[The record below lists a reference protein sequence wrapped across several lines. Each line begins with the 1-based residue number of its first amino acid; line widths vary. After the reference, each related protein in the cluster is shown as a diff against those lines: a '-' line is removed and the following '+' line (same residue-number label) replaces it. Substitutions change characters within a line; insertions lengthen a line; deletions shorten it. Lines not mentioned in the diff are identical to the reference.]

1 MISKGRIVSHPGF
14 VVKDALEELELSQSE
29 FAYRTGLSI
38 KNVSTLVNGESNI
51 TFDVAVK
58 LSAFFGN
65 SVEGW
70 INLQTKYDL
79 YLNQQEK
86 EKAYKEDWEIAK
98 LFDKGFFKRLLG
110 LEIDHTKK
118 EESINNLRKCLNVAS
133 LQNLKHADMYAF
145 CKTSIIKDLDEKSI
159 ILRNAWITLAE
170 KEARNMTCSTFDK
183 QRILDNAKYL
193 RSLTRKGADV
203 IGTELRD
210 FLSSCGIKFVIL
222 PFLKGSNISGV
233 TKWISN
239 ENCVMVATNNFGKDA
254 DKIWFSIFHEIGH
267 AIKNHKRHLTI
278 SFNKD
283 NIQDEDEIEANEF
296 AKNILIDEKDYIR
309 FVKNKDF
316 SETSIK
322 RFAQYQDV
330 ADFIVVGRLQK
341 DGFVSWNQLQSLKPK
356 YTIDF

>member
-1 MISKGRIVSHPGF
+1 MIKKGRIVSHPGF
-14 VVKDALEELELSQSE
+14 IVKDALEELELSQSE

-86 EKAYKEDWEIAK
+86 EEGYKEDWEIAK
-98 LFDKGFFKRLLG
+98 LFDKQFFKSLLDV
-110 LEIDHTKK
+110 EIDHTKK
-118 EESINNLRKCLNVAS
+118 EESIDNLRKCLNVAS

-145 CKTSIIKDLDEKSI
+145 CKTSINKDLDEKSI
-159 ILRNAWITLAE
+159 ILRNVWITLAE

-183 QRILDNAKYL
+183 EQILKNAKYL
-193 RSLTRKGADV
+193 RSLTLEGPDV
-203 IGTELRD
+203 ISSELKD
-210 FLSSCGIKFVIL
+210 FLSTVGIKFVIL

-239 ENCVMVATNNFGKDA
+239 ENCVMVAVNDFGKDA

-278 SFNKD
+278 SYSKD

-296 AKNILIDEKDYIR
+296 AKNLLIDQEAYADFVDY
-309 FVKNKDF
+309 NDF
-316 SETSIK
+316 STSAIQY
-322 RFAQYQDV
+322 FASTQNV

-341 DGFVSWNQLQSLKPK
+341 DGYVSWNQLQALKPK
-356 YTIDF
+356 YTISF